1 MRKIKGMQI
10 LVFCI
15 ALFTAVALAVLT
27 NILLL
32 GHIPLGDFRGVVMTV
47 SCILFVYIFAVIVY
61 RCGLR
66 LMPLPA
72 GEFANAS
79 TEEFVYHVYLLFFL
93 VLFYPV
99 MRSGLIPVPIMRVFY
114 LGLGAR
120 LGDNTY
126 SSGIIFDPIFVELG
140 ANCIVGQSALII
152 PHVIEGD
159 RARMQ
164 RRRRRVAVPA
174 AIEAL
179 TARAFERDQG
189 LGIATIGVPGAHF
202 SVVRGNSRDEWC
214 PQVLAEQRLDYPDC
228 P

>member
-1 MRKIKGMQI
+1 MRKIKGLQI

-15 ALFTAVALAVLT
+15 ALFTAVALAILS
-27 NILLL
+27 NLLLL
-32 GHIPLGDFRGVVMTV
+32 GRIPLGDFRGVVMTA
-47 SCILFVYIFAVIVY
+47 SCTLLVYIFAIIVY

-72 GEFANAS
+72 GEYANDS
-79 TEEFVYHVYLLFFL
+79 TDEFVYHVYLLFFL
-93 VLFYPV
+93 LLFYPV

-159 RARMQ
+159 RLAMYPVRMGNNVTIGANAIVMADVVIGDNVI
-164 RRRRRVAVPA
+164 VAAGAIVGKGTRIGSGEFWGGVPA
-174 AIEAL
+174 
-179 TARAFERDQG
+179 R
-189 LGIATIGVPGAHF
+189 
-202 SVVRGNSRDEWC
+202 
-214 PQVLAEQRLDYPDC
+214 RLK
-228 P
+228 

>member
-159 RARMQ
+159 RLAMYPVRMGNNVTIGANAIIMADVVIEDNAI
-164 RRRRRVAVPA
+164 VAAGAIVGKGTRIGSGEFWGGVPA
-174 AIEAL
+174 
-179 TARAFERDQG
+179 R
-189 LGIATIGVPGAHF
+189 
-202 SVVRGNSRDEWC
+202 
-214 PQVLAEQRLDYPDC
+214 RLK
-228 P
+228 

>member
-1 MRKIKGMQI
+1 MRKIKGLQI

-15 ALFTAVALAVLT
+15 ALFTAVALAILT
-27 NILLL
+27 NLLLL
-32 GHIPLGDFRGVVMTV
+32 GRIPLGDFRGVVMTA
-47 SCILFVYIFAVIVY
+47 SCTIFVYIFAIIVY

-66 LMPLPA
+66 LMPLLV
-72 GEFANAS
+72 GEYANDS
-79 TEEFVYHVYLLFFL
+79 TDEFVYHVYLLFFL

-159 RARMQ
+159 RLAMYPVRMGNNVTIGANAIVMADVVIGDNVI
-164 RRRRRVAVPA
+164 VAAGAIVGKGTRIGSGEFWGGVPA
-174 AIEAL
+174 
-179 TARAFERDQG
+179 R
-189 LGIATIGVPGAHF
+189 
-202 SVVRGNSRDEWC
+202 
-214 PQVLAEQRLDYPDC
+214 RLK
-228 P
+228 

>member
-1 MRKIKGMQI
+1 MRKIKGLQI

-15 ALFTAVALAVLT
+15 ALFTAVALAILT
-27 NILLL
+27 NLLLL
-32 GHIPLGDFRGVVMTV
+32 GRIPLGDFRGVVMTA
-47 SCILFVYIFAVIVY
+47 SCTLFVYIFAIIVY

-72 GEFANAS
+72 GEYANDS
-79 TEEFVYHVYLLFFL
+79 TDEFVYHVYLLFFL
-93 VLFYPV
+93 LLFYPV

-159 RARMQ
+159 RLAMYPVRMGNHVTIGANAIVMADVVIGDNVI
-164 RRRRRVAVPA
+164 VAAGAIVGKGTRIGSGEFWGGVPA
-174 AIEAL
+174 
-179 TARAFERDQG
+179 R
-189 LGIATIGVPGAHF
+189 
-202 SVVRGNSRDEWC
+202 
-214 PQVLAEQRLDYPDC
+214 RLK
-228 P
+228 

>member
-1 MRKIKGMQI
+1 MRKIKGLQI

-15 ALFTAVALAVLT
+15 ALFTAVALAILT
-27 NILLL
+27 NLLLL
-32 GHIPLGDFRGVVMTV
+32 GRIPLGDFRGVVMTA
-47 SCILFVYIFAVIVY
+47 SCTIFVYIFAVIVY

-72 GEFANAS
+72 GEYANDS
-79 TEEFVYHVYLLFFL
+79 TDEFVYHVYLLFFL

-140 ANCIVGQSALII
+140 ANCIVGQSSLII

-159 RARMQ
+159 RLAMYPVRMGNNVTIGANAIVMADVLIGDNVI
-164 RRRRRVAVPA
+164 VAAGAIVGKGTRIGSGEFWGGVPA
-174 AIEAL
+174 
-179 TARAFERDQG
+179 R
-189 LGIATIGVPGAHF
+189 
-202 SVVRGNSRDEWC
+202 
-214 PQVLAEQRLDYPDC
+214 RLK
-228 P
+228 

>member
-1 MRKIKGMQI
+1 MRKIKGLQI

-15 ALFTAVALAVLT
+15 ALFTAVALAILT
-27 NILLL
+27 NLLLL
-32 GHIPLGDFRGVVMTV
+32 GRIPLGDFRGVVMTA
-47 SCILFVYIFAVIVY
+47 SCTLFVYIFAIIVY

-72 GEFANAS
+72 GEYENDS
-79 TEEFVYHVYLLFFL
+79 IDEFVYHVYLLFFL
-93 VLFYPV
+93 LLFYPV

-159 RARMQ
+159 RLAMYPVRMGNNVTIGANAIVMADVVIGDNVI
-164 RRRRRVAVPA
+164 VAAGAIVGKGTRIGSGEFWGGVPA
-174 AIEAL
+174 
-179 TARAFERDQG
+179 R
-189 LGIATIGVPGAHF
+189 
-202 SVVRGNSRDEWC
+202 
-214 PQVLAEQRLDYPDC
+214 RLK
-228 P
+228 

>member
-1 MRKIKGMQI
+1 MRKIKGLQI

-159 RARMQ
+159 RLAMYPVRMGNNVTIGANAIIMADVVIEDNAI
-164 RRRRRVAVPA
+164 VAAGAIVGKGTRIGSGEFWGGVPA
-174 AIEAL
+174 
-179 TARAFERDQG
+179 R
-189 LGIATIGVPGAHF
+189 
-202 SVVRGNSRDEWC
+202 
-214 PQVLAEQRLDYPDC
+214 RLK
-228 P
+228 